1 VIDGV
6 RLAAVLVMMLG
17 LTQAASGAEEPIAA
31 PDAIATRVQVML
43 RGRYKGDDGLDRV
56 ARVLDIEKRIGAY
69 RAARTKAEFV
79 HRINADLW
87 VATRDRRVC
96 VKERSAA
103 DSRQFDPGQFDL
115 SMGLQLAMPGAAR

>member
-1 VIDGV
+1 MVDGM
-6 RLAAVLVMMLG
+6 RLAMVLVMMLG
-17 LTQAASGAEEPIAA
+17 VARAASGADEPVAA
-31 PDAIATRVQVML
+31 LDAIATRVQVML
-43 RGRYKGDDGLDRV
+43 RDRYKGDDGLDRV

-96 VKERSAA
+96 VHERSTVG
-103 DSRQFDPGQFDL
+103 SGQFDL
-115 SMGLQLAMPGAAR
+115 GMGLQLTMPGVGR